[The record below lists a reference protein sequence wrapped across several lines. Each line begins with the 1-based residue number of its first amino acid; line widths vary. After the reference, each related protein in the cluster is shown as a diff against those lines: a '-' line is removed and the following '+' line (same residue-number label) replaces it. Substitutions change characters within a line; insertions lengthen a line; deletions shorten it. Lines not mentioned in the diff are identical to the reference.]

1 MSRRKYGRHRPPA
14 PMLRRRYGPHH
25 RRAAQRRSSNSSLRP
40 GGKRPSQRASPR
52 RHNVLGSRPRGWF
65 VPEVTAAPPRG
76 HGEPNRTVDLRS
88 YRILRALGERSP
100 MSALKVNAPRMVHET
115 VDDEVIVIDLAT
127 GAYYSLAGS
136 AAHIWALIA
145 AGVAGT
151 ELADRVAR
159 DYGIGVEPIPR
170 RRGGLPGHAPRRG
183 ADRAE

>member
-1 MSRRKYGRHRPPA
+1 
-14 PMLRRRYGPHH
+14 
-25 RRAAQRRSSNSSLRP
+25 
-40 GGKRPSQRASPR
+40 
-52 RHNVLGSRPRGWF
+52 
-65 VPEVTAAPPRG
+65 
-76 HGEPNRTVDLRS
+76 
-88 YRILRALGERSP
+88 

-159 DYGIGVEPIPR
+159 DYGIGVGPILDGVEGFLGMLLAEALIVPNEDSASSD
-170 RRGGLPGHAPRRG
+170 AP
-183 ADRAE
+183 APDPPDEAEFSTPLVEKYTDMAELILLDPVHDVSALGWPSTDGDHNP